1 MLTSSLPGQSYLSQL
16 LMPTAIAA
24 QGKCDRLPSVLV
36 TPPQDILLLY
46 LRESWA
52 RGRSCPSVTAAAF
65 FSSCCVPSSW
75 CHLQVSSF
83 HLCFA
88 FSCHCLCRCLFKAE
102 LSVPVSQ
109 LGTRGLLQPPVT
121 WGNPSLS
128 LQPPSASLWV

>member
-1 MLTSSLPGQSYLSQL
+1 MFCLLHMLTSSLPGQSYLSQL

-75 CHLQVSSF
+75 CHFQVSSF
-83 HLCFA
+83 
-88 FSCHCLCRCLFKAE
+88 LFLFLFVLHFRAI
-102 LSVPVSQ
+102 VFV
-109 LGTRGLLQPPVT
+109 G
-121 WGNPSLS
+121 
-128 LQPPSASLWV
+128 ASLRQSFLSQCPSWAHVGYCSLL